1 MYVLIVF
8 ITLHDKVKPQNNSHP
23 SSKHKFY
30 SVTDPINTTTV
41 QVSSTKTNYYS
52 PYLNDNGQTAPNEES
67 IDEDE
72 EMTHHSEISISSPD
86 RKFTNAEQDFRG
98 YLDAGKANETFPMN
112 GLNSSKTAISAPDDS
127 RLSENATSEA
137 SPRTVFKEISN
148 FPVNIMKVNVTSP
161 LNPSSHSK
169 KRRQIESKTS
179 SVRVVVTRTTRN
191 VSSATSETVDP
202 NRKYVDISAL
212 RKAKISSK
220 YRASELQNADTMVT
234 EPNKLEYPLSSNNIT
249 VNQKTPTPEMN
260 RETMSRDFHVVY
272 PSISSDL
279 ANLISIHEP
288 SGHYNMS
295 LEYEIPT
302 YENQT
307 SLDMLSFE
315 DKVKQ
320 IKEILAQL
328 SPSDYSED
336 NGSDDYDYYD
346 EELPEQLKY
355 LTLFEEKYGK
365 GRGNGGSIS
374 DPFYKG
380 SKDIMGDSSTGTGI
394 DVNSNTNGQFI
405 GTNSGP
411 AQEAVAVSDIEAIGA
426 MIHGEE
432 KWRNSENYIM
442 NHIQVRNIPL
452 DISVWMTNN
461 ATGNRLPPSPFS
473 KSVDM
478 VNDGINMGEMKKEK
492 TDIHGNKEMDASRVG
507 QNVQSMSLRNANEK
521 LMRAAESLSYK
532 DAQDH
537 NQAKYETPNDTA
549 FTNKNGD
556 EYEVVSINANNTNL
570 NQEHEVVTQMPETI
584 ETKDATIPIGQLPKM
599 VNTFLYDYEE
609 NNSLAVENPLMD
621 LESFPTFLDTGVSDG
636 DKSAGG
642 FQHFST
648 NDLDSDQFTSSFSN
662 AQIRM
667 YELYRDHHH
676 LIGPALV
683 QDSSNDTDFNSS
695 AAAMPL
701 VAYQFQESRCFTGS
715 KEGLCFTSEICTKK
729 GGQVGSNCNFQGL
742 YCCTFTYSC
751 GDVSKE
757 RVTYFKSPHHPARP
771 SSGLTCDY
779 DVAIRQDVIEFEKVN
794 LARKVGGVCDID
806 QLFILNSI
814 DGPTT
819 GQCGP
824 LSGYATTVAVK
835 ASQIKPLKIALLIQS
850 ASPFYWYIK
859 VIQLPCSHVK
869 NFKAPLRCGRTIPR
883 TYDINAIN
891 SWQRKWYRIGRK
903 GRQNSANKKVWWKYP
918 EPILN
923 TYYFS
928 YTKKHLQQF
937 HQGTTYRQPRR
948 RIILGGEADI
958 GEFPW
963 QVAIALDG
971 MFFCGGALLNEH
983 FVLTAAH
990 CIMTRDTP
998 VSELVLHLG
1007 DHDLTQLNETSH
1019 VRRGVRRVLFHSHFH
1034 PFVLSNDIALLQLDR
1049 PVPLTGTIQPV
1060 CLPQKGESFIGKR
1073 GHVVGWGVTSFPMGE
1088 PSPTLQ
1094 KLEVKVLSNARCSTG
1109 DSGGPLTFEQD
1120 GYHVLAGIVSYGV
1133 TGCAIMPSYPD
1144 LYTRVSEYIRWI
1156 HVNAIVTK

>member
-1 MYVLIVF
+1 
-8 ITLHDKVKPQNNSHP
+8 
-23 SSKHKFY
+23 
-30 SVTDPINTTTV
+30 
-41 QVSSTKTNYYS
+41 
-52 PYLNDNGQTAPNEES
+52 
-67 IDEDE
+67 
-72 EMTHHSEISISSPD
+72 
-86 RKFTNAEQDFRG
+86 
-98 YLDAGKANETFPMN
+98 
-112 GLNSSKTAISAPDDS
+112 
-127 RLSENATSEA
+127 
-137 SPRTVFKEISN
+137 
-148 FPVNIMKVNVTSP
+148 
-161 LNPSSHSK
+161 
-169 KRRQIESKTS
+169 
-179 SVRVVVTRTTRN
+179 
-191 VSSATSETVDP
+191 
-202 NRKYVDISAL
+202 
-212 RKAKISSK
+212 
-220 YRASELQNADTMVT
+220 
-234 EPNKLEYPLSSNNIT
+234 
-249 VNQKTPTPEMN
+249 
-260 RETMSRDFHVVY
+260 
-272 PSISSDL
+272 
-279 ANLISIHEP
+279 
-288 SGHYNMS
+288 
-295 LEYEIPT
+295 
-302 YENQT
+302 
-307 SLDMLSFE
+307 MLSFE

-380 SKDIMGDSSTGTGI
+380 SKDIMGDSSTTGTGL
-394 DVNSNTNGQFI
+394 DVNSNANGQFI
-405 GTNSGP
+405 GTNFGP

-426 MIHGEE
+426 MTHGEE
-432 KWRNSENYIM
+432 KWRNSENYNM
-442 NHIQVRNIPL
+442 NHIQARNIPL

-473 KSVDM
+473 KSVDT
-478 VNDGINMGEMKKEK
+478 VNDGINMGEMKEEK
-492 TDIHGNKEMDASRVG
+492 TDIHGNKEMDASRVD

-636 DKSAGG
+636 NKSAGG

-779 DVAIRQDVIEFEKVN
+779 DVAIRQDVCAVRIEFEKVN

-806 QLFILNSI
+806 QL
-814 DGPTT
+814 
-819 GQCGP
+819 
-824 LSGYATTVAVK
+824 
-835 ASQIKPLKIALLIQS
+835 
-850 ASPFYWYIK
+850 
-859 VIQLPCSHVK
+859 
-869 NFKAPLRCGRTIPR
+869 
-883 TYDINAIN
+883 
-891 SWQRKWYRIGRK
+891 
-903 GRQNSANKKVWWKYP
+903 
-918 EPILN
+918 
-923 TYYFS
+923 
-928 YTKKHLQQF
+928 
-937 HQGTTYRQPRR
+937 
-948 RIILGGEADI
+948 
-958 GEFPW
+958 
-963 QVAIALDG
+963 
-971 MFFCGGALLNEH
+971 
-983 FVLTAAH
+983 
-990 CIMTRDTP
+990 RDTP

-1094 KLEVKVLSNARCSTG
+1094 KLEVKVLSNARCSTVIEESIGIGMLCAAPDETQGTCFG